1 MIKFILHYLAFLLK
15 ASNVRKTKRTN
26 PIIFEA
32 ISPHSYFD
40 NFKNIEKQRKLLLKN
55 DQLLKIT
62 DYGTGSRV
70 NNDKLRPIANIA
82 KYSLKPPKQAQIL
95 FRLIRYFACKNNLEI
110 GTSLGITSCYLAMAN
125 KKSKLFTL
133 EGCSEQLEVAEKIFK
148 NLNISNIKTVQG
160 SFSETLAC
168 VLKEIKTLD
177 FVFFDGNHSFSATQK
192 YYENC
197 LLFAHKK
204 SIFVFDDI
212 YLNKGMRDFWKQFV
226 VRKEITLSVDLFH
239 FGIVFFNPSFTKKNI
254 LIRI

>member
-1 MIKFILHYLAFLLK
+1 MKFILHYLAYLLK
-15 ASNVRKTKRTN
+15 ANNVRKIKKIN
-26 PIIFEA
+26 PIIFEV

-40 NFKNIEKQRKLLLKN
+40 NFQNIEKQRNLLLKN

-95 FRLIRYFACKNNLEI
+95 FRLIRYFNCKNNLEI

-133 EGCSEQLEVAEKIFK
+133 EGCSEQLKVAENIFK
-148 NLNISNIKTVQG
+148 NLNINNIKTVEG
-160 SFSETLAC
+160 NFSKTLPHI
-168 VLKEIKTLD
+168 LKEIKTLD

-192 YYENC
+192 YYKNC
-197 LLFAHKK
+197 LPFAHKN

-212 YLNKGMRDFWKQFV
+212 YLNEDMRKAWKMFISK
-226 VRKEITLSVDLFH
+226 KEITLSIDLFH
-239 FGIVFFNPSFTKKNI
+239 FGIVFFNPSFNKKHI